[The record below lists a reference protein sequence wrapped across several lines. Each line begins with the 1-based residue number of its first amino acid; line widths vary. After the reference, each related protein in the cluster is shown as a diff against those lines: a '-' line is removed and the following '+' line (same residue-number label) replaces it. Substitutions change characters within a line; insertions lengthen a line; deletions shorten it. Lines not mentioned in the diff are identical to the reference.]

1 MILFQV
7 GCLSHIVQYSLVTRI
22 YESLFYFEF
31 SIVLWQSY
39 IFTTYTGLDMMLLYS
54 PQIPTRAMIGKQ
66 TPSAHQS
73 TARPSSSMDMLRLG
87 LEMSMAWFNSLLH
100 RHLDQSVNEQ
110 FKVFKYLS
118 SSKDFVK
125 LIIYQKCVT
134 RTYNRISF
142 QFLAHYILFH

>member
-1 MILFQV
+1 M

-39 IFTTYTGLDMMLLYS
+39 IFTSYPGLDMMLLYS

-73 TARPSSSMDMLRLG
+73 TARPSSSMEMLRLG

-100 RHLDQSVNEQ
+100 RPLVQIVNEYQ
-110 FKVFKYLS
+110 ILDCVKYPNIIC
-118 SSKDFVK
+118 KK
-125 LIIYQKCVT
+125 LIKLIQ
-134 RTYNRISF
+134 
-142 QFLAHYILFH
+142 ILKVEVEG